1 MITFILWILGIILS
15 IKAIIEIWNMELSGL
30 AKVIAIVVLL
40 MTSWLGLIIY
50 YFAGRKNL
58 PTWFKNIK

>member
-15 IKAIIEIWNMELSGL
+15 VKAIIEIWNMELSSL

-58 PTWFKNIK
+58 PIWLKNIK

>member
-1 MITFILWILGIILS
+1 MITFIIWIIGVILCV
-15 IKAIIEIWNMELSGL
+15 KAIIEIWNMPLSGL
-30 AKVIAIVVLL
+30 AKLIAIVVLL

-58 PTWFKNIK
+58 PIWLKNIK